1 MSKNMVGML
10 ITTSQNPKSSQQ
22 IVAFVQPMMPNP
34 KPRGWNWKMFDIL
47 NWEFIS
53 YQNSWQLLSFH
64 STNRLIIAAKIFI
77 QNV

>member
-34 KPRGWNWKMFDIL
+34 KP
-47 NWEFIS
+47 
-53 YQNSWQLLSFH
+53 YQRLELENVWHSKLGVYQLS
-64 STNRLIIAAKIFI
+64 K
-77 QNV
+77 